1 MENQNVEQ
9 VVEVTEVQEVKEQF
23 PTDEMLKSMG
33 ISREEFDQKVEE
45 SKNMSFEERLAQIDD
60 IQQKLKELEE
70 QQIENDKQSKKNL
83 QDATRLNLTLK
94 LQENNLEAFDGL
106 FDLEANEDKV
116 EFLQNA
122 VNQIL
127 VKHSYQPK
135 EVAKQEQYTQ
145 AMEQGDVQKALGFKF
160 SKLFGK

>member
-9 VVEVTEVQEVKEQF
+9 VVEVQEVQEVKEQF
-23 PTDEMLKSMG
+23 PSDSMLESMG
-33 ISREEFDQKVEE
+33 MSREEFNQKVEE
-45 SKNMSFEERLAQIDD
+45 SKNMSFEDRLAQIDEM
-60 IQQKLKELEE
+60 QQNWKELEE
-70 QQIENDKQSKKNL
+70 QQIENEKQSKKNL

-106 FDLEANEDKV
+106 FDLETNEDKV

-145 AMEQGDVQKALGFKF
+145 AMEQGDVQKALWFKC